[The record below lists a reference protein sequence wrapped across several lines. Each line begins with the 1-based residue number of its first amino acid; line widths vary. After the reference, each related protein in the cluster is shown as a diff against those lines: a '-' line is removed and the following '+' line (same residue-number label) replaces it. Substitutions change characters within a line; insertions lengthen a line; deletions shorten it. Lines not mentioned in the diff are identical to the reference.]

1 MKKVYI
7 IGVNEDGAEG
17 LTELAHE
24 KIRTAE
30 TIVGGK
36 RHISLVKELISTDD
50 VITIGADVEK
60 VLDEIEDR
68 LKKGKKVVVLN
79 SGDPLFYGFG
89 KNALL
94 RFGKDV
100 YEVIPNVSSVQLAF
114 SKVKETWEDAK
125 IISIHSKKNPIEKFL
140 YDILENEKI
149 CLLTSGKDDPKKI
162 ASFLKQ
168 NQIEIRE
175 FWVLENLGGKSERI
189 RFFTSLDEVEGEE
202 FSSLNIV
209 IILKPRNPRFF
220 EFGLPEKNFM
230 VYRSGPSSSGLI
242 TKGEIRAIAI
252 SKLRLSEDSVVWD
265 IGGGSGSVSV
275 ECAKLARY
283 GKVFCIEKKE
293 SFIPM
298 IRENIRRFRLYNV
311 EVVCGEAPYVLD
323 DLPDPHAVFVGGGG
337 EKIEDILLSCFQRLT
352 LMNLVATFVVPS
364 HFTKATEFLKKAN
377 IPFEAFMF
385 NMMKLK
391 KINGFDRF
399 EPHTTV
405 FLLHA
410 YRENER
416 EKIKKRN
423 KRMK

>member
-17 LTELAHE
+17 LTELARE
-24 KIRTAE
+24 KIQTAE
-30 TIVGGK
+30 TVVGGK
-36 RHISLVKELISTDD
+36 RHISLVRELISTDD
-50 VITIGADVEK
+50 VITIGADVGK
-60 VLDEIEDR
+60 VLDEIENR
-68 LKKGKKVVVLN
+68 LKVGKKVVVLN

-89 KNALL
+89 KNALS
-94 RFGKDV
+94 RFGRDV
-100 YEVIPNVSSVQLAF
+100 CEIIPNVSSVQLAF
-114 SKVKETWEDAK
+114 AKVKETWEDAK

-140 YDILENEKI
+140 YDIMENEKI
-149 CLLTSGKDDPKKI
+149 CILTSGKDDPKKI

-168 NQIEIRE
+168 NQIEVRE
-175 FWVLENLGGKSERI
+175 FWVLENLGGKSERV
-189 RFFTSLDEVEGEE
+189 RCFTSLDVEGEE

-209 IILKPRNPRFF
+209 IILKAGSSRVFD
-220 EFGLPEKNFM
+220 FGLPERNFM
-230 VYRSGPSSSGLI
+230 VYRSGPSSAGLI

-275 ECAKLARY
+275 ECAKLARH

-298 IRENIRRFRLYNV
+298 IKENIRRFRLYNV
-311 EVVCGEAPYVLD
+311 EVVCGEAPHVLD

-337 EKIEDILLSCFQRLT
+337 EKIEDILFSCFKRPT

-364 HFTKATEFLKKAN
+364 HFTKATEFLKKTN

-410 YRENER
+410 YKEN
-416 EKIKKRN
+416 N
-423 KRMK
+423 K